1 MTLESSLY
9 ESYKAG
15 RQIGEDESRNIKRKK
30 KETLRN
36 PSLTDTNDKNSVELN
51 CSESESPTYGMA
63 ENNHHSSVNAG
74 GKVKS
79 LLHAY
84 FVWSPC

>member
-30 KETLRN
+30 KNRDIEE
-36 PSLTDTNDKNSVELN
+36 P
-51 CSESESPTYGMA
+51 ES
-63 ENNHHSSVNAG
+63 H
-74 GKVKS
+74 
-79 LLHAY
+79 
-84 FVWSPC
+84 